1 MGRGD
6 PARVAVTLDQ
16 PVRRQ
21 AMRVGQALRD
31 RLHVRARRGDRHLE
45 SARNGDDREPVEAD
59 QIGDLSLARRETTKR
74 HRQRT
79 SSIVLRSLTHWSEIK
94 DGQRVS

>member
-6 PARVAVTLDQ
+6 PACVAVTLDQ

-21 AMRVGQALRD
+21 AVRVGQALRD

-74 HRQRT
+74 HRQRKR
-79 SSIVLRSLTHWSEIK
+79 SIVLPPPIDWSEIK